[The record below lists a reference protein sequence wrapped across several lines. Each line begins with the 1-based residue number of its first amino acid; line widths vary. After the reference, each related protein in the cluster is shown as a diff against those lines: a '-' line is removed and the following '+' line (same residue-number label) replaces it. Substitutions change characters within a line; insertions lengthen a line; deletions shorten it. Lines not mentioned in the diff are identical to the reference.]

1 MPRMLPARVTHLEMR
16 ARPGQRVHAPRGFML
31 ALMGVEAIPLH
42 FYRYLYEIVGKPHHW
57 QMRRGLSDAALSGIV
72 HAETT
77 QVEVL
82 YCDGAPAGFF
92 ELDFARLPAAA
103 DIKYFGLAPDFQGRG
118 LARFMLSS
126 AIHSAWD
133 REPQKL
139 TIDTN
144 TLDSPRALQLYQKMG
159 FEAVAWSEAAIEAWD

>member
-1 MPRMLPARVTHLEMR
+1 MPRMLQARVTHLEMR
-16 ARPGQRVHAPRGFML
+16 ARPGQRVHVPSGFKL
-31 ALMGVEAIPLH
+31 ALMRVEAIPLH

-57 QMRRGLSDAALSGIV
+57 LMRRTLSDADLSAIV
-72 HAETT
+72 HAETDEI
-77 QVEVL
+77 EVL

-92 ELDFARLPAAA
+92 ELDLGKLPESV
-103 DIKYFGLAPDFQGRG
+103 DVKYFGLAPDFQGRG

-159 FEAVAWSEAAIEAWD
+159 FEAVGWSEAEIEAWD